1 MHCYYNTMNT
11 DDYLA
16 AYEKETNRYLENK
29 TTVKIEKEVTSSLGI
44 LPYHKTLKGYRF
56 VDEIP
61 MLHIGKYTRWINKLD
76 DAPPITSGGFLTVI
90 DYTNN
95 GILLTIKTWQN
106 KYIKI
111 LFDECLIYQKLT
123 PGEKLVL
130 SVADYLDK

>member
-1 MHCYYNTMNT
+1 MNT

-29 TTVKIEKEVTSSLGI
+29 TTEKIEKEIKESLGI

-76 DAPPITSGGFLTVI
+76 DGASGGASPITSGGFLTVI

>member
-1 MHCYYNTMNT
+1 MNT
-11 DDYLA
+11 DDYLT

-29 TTVKIEKEVTSSLGI
+29 TTVKIEKEIKDSLGI
-44 LPYHKTLKGYRF
+44 LPYQKTLKGYRF

-61 MLHIGKYTRWINKLD
+61 MLHVGKYTRWINKFD
-76 DAPPITSGGFLTVI
+76 DVSPITSGGFLTVI

-95 GILLTIKTWQN
+95 GILLTIKIWQN
-106 KYIKI
+106 KFIKV

>member
-1 MHCYYNTMNT
+1 MNT

-29 TTVKIEKEVTSSLGI
+29 TTVKIEKEITNSLGGI
-44 LPYHKTLKGYRF
+44 LPYHETLKGYRF

-61 MLHIGKYTRWINKLD
+61 MLHVGKYTRWINKLD
-76 DAPPITSGGFLTVI
+76 DGASGGAPPITSGGFLTVI

-95 GILLTIKTWQN
+95 GILLTIKIWQN
-106 KYIKI
+106 RFIKI

>member
-1 MHCYYNTMNT
+1 MNT
-11 DDYLA
+11 DDYLT

-29 TTVKIEKEVTSSLGI
+29 TTVKIEKEITNSLGGI
-44 LPYHKTLKGYRF
+44 LPYHETLKGYRF

-61 MLHIGKYTRWINKLD
+61 MLHVGKYTRWINKLD
-76 DAPPITSGGFLTVI
+76 DGASGGAPPITSGGFLTVI

-95 GILLTIKTWQN
+95 GILLTIKIWQN
-106 KYIKI
+106 RFIKI